1 MSCLSKFM
9 ARFVP
14 LLLTGLV
21 AVTARAETFVLPPA
35 DVDVVGS
42 VKVVYSRFEDTL
54 LDIARGNGLGYDQ
67 LVNSNPG
74 IGRRFPGEGT
84 PIVLPTRYILPSTP
98 REGLTL
104 NISELRIYYYPK
116 VEPGQ
121 KPVVIVYPVSVGRM
135 DWKTPLGRTSVVRK
149 MKDPAWYPTASIK
162 AEHARDGDPLPDVI
176 PGGSPDNPLG
186 NYALYLGIPGYLIH
200 GTDERKA
207 FGIGM
212 RVTHGCVRMY
222 PENIEQLY
230 NIVPVG
236 SPVYLIDQPVKA
248 GWLGNTLYLEAHTIL
263 GEDDE
268 PVRKVTVAEAMKVIN
283 AKIKPGAPVDMQA
296 VELVVEQ
303 GSGIPVPVAQNVE
316 SSTAQSAAAP
326 VSSN

>member
-1 MSCLSKFM
+1 MPRLSKFI
-9 ARFVP
+9 AHLFP
-14 LLLTGLV
+14 LLLAGL
-21 AVTARAETFVLPPA
+21 ATMTARAETFVLPPA
-35 DVDVVGS
+35 DVDLVGS
-42 VKVVYSRFEDTL
+42 VKVVYSRFEDTV
-54 LDIARGNGLGYDQ
+54 LDIARNNGLGYDQ
-67 LVNSNPG
+67 LINSNPG
-74 IGRRFPGEGT
+74 IGPRFPGEGT
-84 PIVLPTRYILPSTP
+84 PIVLPTRYVLPNTP

-104 NISELRIYYYPK
+104 NVSELRIYYYPK

-135 DWKTPLGRTSVVRK
+135 DWRTPMGKTSVVRK
-149 MKDPAWYPTASIK
+149 VKDPSWYPTASIK

-176 PGGSPDNPLG
+176 PGGSPENPLG
-186 NYALYLGIPGYLIH
+186 GYALYLGIPGYLIH
-200 GTDERKA
+200 GTDERKS

-236 SPVYLIDQPVKA
+236 TPVYLIDQPVKA
-248 GWLGNTLYLEAHTIL
+248 GWLGNTLYLEVHTIL
-263 GEDDE
+263 GEEDE
-268 PVRKVTVAEAMKVIN
+268 PVRKVSVQEALKIIN
-283 AKIKPGAPVDMQA
+283 AKIKPGTPVDMEA

-316 SSTAQSAAAP
+316 PTGVQSAAMP
-326 VSSN
+326 ILSN